1 MAIIKC
7 KECGKEISSAAKK
20 CTNCGIENKRSGP
33 LIALIFLGVMVAL
46 AVSSVGNEKEASQ
59 EIGQVES
66 STPKEKQKSLPDK
79 PAVANLSKWRTLTS
93 SDEMT
98 GEISYFATPADSIK
112 PNRRMG
118 FPYSNVIADLFVG
131 CDKSDKWVYVAFNER
146 PNLSNGKTK
155 SGYDLIDARIK
166 FNDSVEVHTFK
177 QEWGSRFIYFSSVE
191 STIKKLKKSN
201 VLSLEFD
208 WHGEQAVIFKF
219 DLTGSAKAI
228 DEIHSECNALN
239 K

>member
-1 MAIIKC
+1 MG
-7 KECGKEISSAAKK
+7 CGKEISSAAKK

-118 FPYSNVIADLFVG
+118 F
-131 CDKSDKWVYVAFNER
+131 
-146 PNLSNGKTK
+146 
-155 SGYDLIDARIK
+155 
-166 FNDSVEVHTFK
+166 
-177 QEWGSRFIYFSSVE
+177 
-191 STIKKLKKSN
+191 
-201 VLSLEFD
+201 
-208 WHGEQAVIFKF
+208 
-219 DLTGSAKAI
+219 
-228 DEIHSECNALN
+228 
-239 K
+239 

>member
-7 KECGKEISSAAKK
+7 KECGKEISSTAKK
-20 CTNCGIENKRSGP
+20 CTNCGFENKRSRP
-33 LIALIFLGVMVAL
+33 LIALIFLGAMVAL
-46 AVSSVGNEKEASQ
+46 AVSSVNNEKDVSQ
-59 EIGQVES
+59 KVEQTES
-66 STPKEKQKSLPDK
+66 IVPKEKQKSIPGK
-79 PAVANLSKWRTLTS
+79 PAAVNLSKWRTLNS

-98 GEISYFATPADSIK
+98 GEASYFATSDSVK

-131 CDKSDKWVYVAFNER
+131 CDKNDKWVYVAFNER
-146 PNLSNGKTK
+146 PILSHGKTK

-166 FNDSVEVHTFK
+166 FNDSVEVHTFT
-177 QEWGSRFIYFSSVE
+177 QEWGSRFIYFSSAE
-191 STIKKLKKSN
+191 SIIKKLKKSN

-219 DLTGSAKAI
+219 DLTGSSKAI
-228 DEIHSECNALN
+228 DEISNDCRMLS